1 MITIKYDMHAKR
13 PSSLPSLLLESR
25 SQFRV
30 VMPWGVIDVRECGA
44 AGDDRTDDTD
54 AVLQA
59 IDRLP
64 PSGGVLYFPPG
75 QYILKQ
81 HLLIHDKPVTVRGE
95 GVGLSRLIWPE
106 DAASAG
112 LVISQGARQDEQT
125 DFTRVQHLSFYTR
138 QRDVGEGLTIN
149 CEGQKADECGGI
161 VVNRTNPRV
170 FLDNLEFRG
179 QNICLHG
186 WWVCIKSRCA
196 MHTVMSNIHMVGC
209 TDWKSI
215 GVLFEGGCGHVEIQL
230 SQCWCFYCDHAVLVN
245 DGLEG
250 LKLSQCDFVA
260 VNNGVTVT
268 KSCLQLNVVNNHIN
282 ARVACINGN
291 DIAQSCIMG
300 NLFYKDPS
308 SETHTVGVQIAG
320 SSSWNIIANNI
331 FFNVNSNEDL
341 AFHAIVLQALSNQ
354 NLIQGNNFG
363 SCQDAIICQQD
374 ATSNTACGNIFHV
387 VKNQFQDQD
396 GRNKF
401 YPM

>member
-1 MITIKYDMHAKR
+1 
-13 PSSLPSLLLESR
+13 
-25 SQFRV
+25 
-30 VMPWGVIDVRECGA
+30 MPWGVIDVRECGA
-44 AGDDRTDDTD
+44 AGDDQTDDTE

-112 LVISQGARQDEQT
+112 VVISQGARQDERT

-215 GVLFEGGCGHVEIQL
+215 GVLFEGGCGHVEIQM
-230 SQCWCFYCDHAVLVN
+230 SQCWCFCTNHAVLVN

-320 SSSWNIIANNI
+320 NSSWNIIANNI
-331 FFNVNSNEDL
+331 FFNVNSNEEL

-354 NLIQGNNFG
+354 NLVQGNNFG

-401 YPM
+401 YPV

>member
-1 MITIKYDMHAKR
+1 
-13 PSSLPSLLLESR
+13 
-25 SQFRV
+25 
-30 VMPWGVIDVRECGA
+30 MPWGVIDVRECGA
-44 AGDDRTDDTD
+44 AGDDQTDDTE

-112 LVISQGARQDEQT
+112 VVISQGARQDERT

-215 GVLFEGGCGHVEIQL
+215 GVLFEGGCGHVEIQM
-230 SQCWCFYCDHAVLVN
+230 SQCWCFCTNHAVLVN

-250 LKLSQCDFVA
+250 ELP
-260 VNNGVTVT
+260 
-268 KSCLQLNVVNNHIN
+268 CLTIN
-282 ARVACINGN
+282 KNRISHQG
-291 DIAQSCIMG
+291 
-300 NLFYKDPS
+300 FW
-308 SETHTVGVQIAG
+308 HR
-320 SSSWNIIANNI
+320 
-331 FFNVNSNEDL
+331 
-341 AFHAIVLQALSNQ
+341 ALSYSE
-354 NLIQGNNFG
+354 L
-363 SCQDAIICQQD
+363 
-374 ATSNTACGNIFHV
+374 
-387 VKNQFQDQD
+387 VKLV
-396 GRNKF
+396 RL
-401 YPM
+401 

>member
-1 MITIKYDMHAKR
+1 
-13 PSSLPSLLLESR
+13 
-25 SQFRV
+25 
-30 VMPWGVIDVRECGA
+30 MPWGVIDVRECGA

-250 LKLSQCDFVA
+250 ELLLPLPDHTNDPAGGCGHVEIQMSQCWCFCTDHA
-260 VNNGVTVT
+260 VLVNDGLEGEAPYLTCN
-268 KSCLQLNVVNNHIN
+268 KAFSSCLGCWHR
-282 ARVACINGN
+282 AW
-291 DIAQSCIMG
+291 SYSE
-300 NLFYKDPS
+300 LFKIV
-308 SETHTVGVQIAG
+308 ETR
-320 SSSWNIIANNI
+320 
-331 FFNVNSNEDL
+331 L
-341 AFHAIVLQALSNQ
+341 
-354 NLIQGNNFG
+354 
-363 SCQDAIICQQD
+363 
-374 ATSNTACGNIFHV
+374 
-387 VKNQFQDQD
+387 
-396 GRNKF
+396 
-401 YPM
+401 